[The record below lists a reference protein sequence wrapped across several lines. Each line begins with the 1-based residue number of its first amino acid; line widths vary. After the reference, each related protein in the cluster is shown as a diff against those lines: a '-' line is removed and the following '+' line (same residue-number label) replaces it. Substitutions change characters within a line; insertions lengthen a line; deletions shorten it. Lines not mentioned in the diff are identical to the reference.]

1 MFTIAPTISHT
12 HVCSVWLYPPS
23 QTHKTDVQLGC
34 FCTAKRTRSRSQH
47 PSSLSCLSSQLQG
60 RDFKLKETT
69 SFGLIRP
76 QTRFTLRH
84 WAGQGGHFKQGKK
97 NGSPSQERVA
107 LSPYPVASGE
117 HIIHVQLPRYRE
129 RSHVRVK
136 LTLIKLTIRVQ
147 VDYMYRSQVNTHQV
161 NNQSTSRA
169 HVQVS

>member
-1 MFTIAPTISHT
+1 VFTIAPTISHT
-12 HVCSVWLYPPS
+12 HVCSVWLYPHS
-23 QTHKTDVQLGC
+23 QTHKTDAQLGC

-97 NGSPSQERVA
+97 NESPSHPTLLHRANISFTYGSLVIEK
-107 LSPYPVASGE
+107 
-117 HIIHVQLPRYRE
+117 

-147 VDYMYRSQVNTHQV
+147 VDHMYRSQVNTHQV
-161 NNQSTSRA
+161 NNQSTSRT

>member
-1 MFTIAPTISHT
+1 MAGSSAHCVHDCSNNLT
-12 HVCSVWLYPPS
+12 HARVLSMAVSS
-23 QTHKTDVQLGC
+23 QPNAQTDVQLGC

-97 NGSPSQERVA
+97 NESPSH
-107 LSPYPVASGE
+107 P
-117 HIIHVQLPRYRE
+117 
-129 RSHVRVK
+129 
-136 LTLIKLTIRVQ
+136 TLL
-147 VDYMYRSQVNTHQV
+147 H
-161 NNQSTSRA
+161 RA
-169 HVQVS
+169 NISFTYSSLVIENDHTYESS